1 MFWRVGRSS
10 AFWPLRARISKFTY
24 TTYISSTCIY
34 THMYSL
40 TLSDILIVYTM
51 SYSGVYIGR
60 VHFGHSEHGYQHS
73 HAQRIYRRHVFTN
86 RCIHLHN
93 VIVFFNTMSYSGVYV
108 GRAHFC
114 HSEHGYQH
122 SNTQCIYHRHVLAY
136 TYVRVHNVIFYIYVF
151 IYITTC
157 VFIHHVTFRCVHRS
171 GAFLPL
177 QAHQSKF
184 TLTMLTWISIYTLWY
199 MYVYTQ
205 CDFFYY
211 TMSCFWVYIGR
222 VHPCHSEHT
231 HDRFCWKYY
240 NPKIYQFGK
249 LRFLGTNSNWTW
261 LFSMNLNCELPRN
274 FSFSIR
280 WILGVASF

>member
-1 MFWRVGRSS
+1 MWFIYSYAQCDILFLYTVSYFGVYVGRVHFCHSKHDYQNFARTAYISSTCIYTYMYSFTIFFFLIHCVMFWRVCRSS

-34 THMYSL
+34 THKYSL

-86 RCIHLHN
+86 RYIHLHN

-114 HSEHGYQH
+114 HSEHGYPH

-157 VFIHHVTFRCVHRS
+157 VFIHHVTFRCVYRS

-184 TLTMLTWISIYTLWY
+184 TLTMLT
-199 MYVYTQ
+199 
-205 CDFFYY
+205 
-211 TMSCFWVYIGR
+211 
-222 VHPCHSEHT
+222 
-231 HDRFCWKYY
+231 
-240 NPKIYQFGK
+240 
-249 LRFLGTNSNWTW
+249 
-261 LFSMNLNCELPRN
+261 
-274 FSFSIR
+274 
-280 WILGVASF
+280 